1 MVSFIYFEKILKKT
15 FDLII
20 KGIVLDNNRKHFPS
34 LLIICVILSIILFVF
49 ALILSS
55 IHKKK
60 VNLKKT
66 SIEIVDKKY
75 ISNVNEEEQQME
87 IYLNN
92 NQQDN

>member
-1 MVSFIYFEKILKKT
+1 
-15 FDLII
+15 
-20 KGIVLDNNRKHFPS
+20 
-34 LLIICVILSIILFVF
+34 LSIILFVF